1 MLLKLL
7 GARIGAGG
15 TTAAGAQVVG
25 GLRHRTWAP
34 TIHQVDGSGLTRT
47 NEASPQEVV
56 DLLLGMRKTEMGED
70 FIEDLA
76 LAGHEGT
83 TAGRMRGTPA
93 YGRCRLKTG
102 TLTGVSNLSG
112 YCFNKDGKVMVFSTL
127 MGSVGST
134 ETAHAYQDKI
144 AGAVA
149 GY

>member
-1 MLLKLL
+1 M
-7 GARIGAGG
+7 
-15 TTAAGAQVVG
+15 
-25 GLRHRTWAP
+25 
-34 TIHQVDGSGLTRT
+34 S
-47 NEASPQEVV
+47 
-56 DLLLGMRKTEMGED
+56 ED
-70 FIEDLA
+70 FIEDLS

-112 YCFNKDGKVMVFSTL
+112 YCFDKSGKVMVFSTL